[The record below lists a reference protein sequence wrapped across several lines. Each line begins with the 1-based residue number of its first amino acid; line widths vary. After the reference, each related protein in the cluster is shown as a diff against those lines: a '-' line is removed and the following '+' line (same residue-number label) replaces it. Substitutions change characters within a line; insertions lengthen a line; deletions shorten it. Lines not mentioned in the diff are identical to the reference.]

1 MINLIKDLLIENNID
16 EYIISENEVEDIELY
31 FIKDSLDMKRSKH
44 LLSYS
49 VKIFNNFIKNEEK
62 FKGDTTVTIYPSM
75 TKEEID
81 KTIKEGYYIASLV
94 KNKYYDLPTGNKN
107 DKIIIESKL
116 SKITLEENANKLSKA
131 LFKNNNIENGFIN
144 SAEVFVEKI
153 RKKIIGSNNTDI
165 EYVKYNTHG
174 EYVTQWIDKEDVEL
188 YNSFSFND
196 LEEEEL
202 ALKVKES
209 ILNTGYREK
218 SLNPP
223 KTDSYN
229 IILSGEEVK
238 TLLSYYL
245 ENSESSMIYQGYSN
259 FKINNSVQGE
269 NVIGDKINIKLKSSI
284 PFNDE
289 GIKLIDRCLIDN
301 CELKSIY
308 GSSRFM
314 RYLNIDPVGEYD
326 GAIILGGNTPFNN
339 MIKDGDMHI
348 IKFSDFQM
356 DSLTGDFFG
365 EIRLALLK
373 DGNNLI
379 PLTGGSLSANIRD
392 VQNNFIFS
400 KEVQNLGAYKFPA
413 AIKLNNVQISGK

>member
-1 MINLIKDLLIENNID
+1 MIKLIEDLLIKNNID
-16 EYIISENEVEDIELY
+16 EYIISESELEGIELY

-44 LLSYS
+44 LLNYS
-49 VKIFNNFIKNEEK
+49 VKIFNNFIENGEK
-62 FKGDTTVTIYPSM
+62 FKGDTTLTIYPSM

-81 KTIKEGYYIASLV
+81 KIIKDGYYIASLV
-94 KNKYYDLPTGNKN
+94 KNKYYDLPIGNKN

-116 SKITLEENANKLSKA
+116 SKTTLEESANKLREA

-153 RKKIIGSNNTDI
+153 RKRIIGSNDTDI

-188 YNSFSFND
+188 YSSFSFND

-202 ALKVKES
+202 ALKVKEA

-223 KTDSYN
+223 KTGSYN

-238 TLLSYYL
+238 TLLSYYIQ
-245 ENSESSMIYQGYSN
+245 NSEASMIYQGYSSFN
-259 FKINNSVQGE
+259 INGSVQGE
-269 NVIGDKINIKLKSSI
+269 DVTGDKISIKLKSSV
-284 PFNDE
+284 PFNNE

-301 CELKSIY
+301 CKLKSIY

-314 RYLNIDPVGEYD
+314 RYLNIQPVGEYD
-326 GAIILGGNTPFNN
+326 GAIISGGNISFND
-339 MIKDGDMHI
+339 MIKDGDIHI

-365 EIRLALLK
+365 EIRLALLREG
-373 DGNNLI
+373 DNLI
-379 PLTGGSLSANIRD
+379 PLTGGSLSANIKD
-392 VQNNFIFS
+392 VQDNFILS
-400 KEVQNLGAYKFPA
+400 KEIQKLDSYEIPL
-413 AIKLNNVQISGK
+413 AIKLSGVQISGK